1 MMMIMR
7 RIIVIPAEMIVMTAE
22 SATMI
27 ASRISD

>member
-7 RIIVIPAEMIVMTAE
+7 RIIVTPAEMIVMTAE

-27 ASRISD
+27 DSRISD

>member
-22 SATMI
+22 FATMI
-27 ASRISD
+27 DSRISD